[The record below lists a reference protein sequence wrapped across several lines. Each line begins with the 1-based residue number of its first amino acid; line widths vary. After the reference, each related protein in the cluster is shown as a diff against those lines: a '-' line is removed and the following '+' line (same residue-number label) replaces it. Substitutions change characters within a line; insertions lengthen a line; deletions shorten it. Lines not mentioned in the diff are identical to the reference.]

1 MSALDVDY
9 LSEQLTHTLD
19 LVKAELRMV
28 NHRLEQLEKDREDHE
43 ARIRQLT
50 DSATQFKVLAG
61 LATGGGLLS
70 IASLL
75 KLLFGT

>member
-1 MSALDVDY
+1 MSTLDVDY

>member
-1 MSALDVDY
+1 MSSLDVEY

-28 NHRLEQLEKDREDHE
+28 NHRLEQLEKDQEDHE
-43 ARIRQLT
+43 KRIRQLT
-50 DSATQFKVLAG
+50 DSSTQFKVLAG

>member
-1 MSALDVDY
+1 MSTLDVDY

-19 LVKAELRMV
+19 LVKAEERMV

-70 IASLL
+70 KASLL

>member
-1 MSALDVDY
+1 MSSLDVEY

-50 DSATQFKVLAG
+50 DSSTQFKVLAG